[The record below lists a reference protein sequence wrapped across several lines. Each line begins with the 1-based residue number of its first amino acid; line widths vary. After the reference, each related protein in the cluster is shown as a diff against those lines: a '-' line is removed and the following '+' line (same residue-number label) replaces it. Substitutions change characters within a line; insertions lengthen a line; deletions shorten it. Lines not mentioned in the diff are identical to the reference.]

1 MLNVVLMG
9 GNGYLGRNF
18 TKQWLANETGETH
31 FYVLSRS
38 GKNQLNDSAIT
49 NIKVDVTDQAEVLKA
64 IPKQVDYI
72 IDFVGAPS
80 DDPQVFAKLNQQPAQ
95 VMRAV
100 AQERHVKAMGFV
112 GGILG
117 PKKFTQT
124 KKELI
129 HYLQESTVPLA
140 YVEPTLV
147 YGAGRKDKMTRNVP
161 LLKFLGLFSSKF
173 KPVLVDEVVGELRDK
188 LLAAGNK

>member
-1 MLNVVLMG
+1 MG

-18 TKQWLANETGETH
+18 TKQWLANEAGEVH

-38 GKNQLNDSAIT
+38 GENQLKNPAIT
-49 NIKVDVTDQAEVLKA
+49 NIKVDVTDQVAVLKS
-64 IPKQVDYI
+64 IPERVDYI
-72 IDFVGAPS
+72 VDFVGAPN
-80 DDPQVFAKLNQQPAQ
+80 DDPEVFAKLNQQPAR

-100 AQERHVKAMGFV
+100 AQKRQVKAMGFI
-112 GGILG
+112 GGVLG

-129 HYLQESTVPLA
+129 HYLQESTVPVA

-161 LLKFLGLFSSKF
+161 LLKFLGLFSKNF
-173 KPVLVDEVVGELRDK
+173 KPVLVGEVVDELRRK